1 MANEVTVTPAT
12 LNESARKNRKELL
25 IMPIIGLAATL
36 KHMSIRTGIRYEEV
50 VGQLAADLELH
61 PFTGEM
67 AYEDEP
73 TIEGR
78 TLKTFLGSMELL
90 VLTQSL
96 LSTIYGTAIT
106 KGDALKSVPINKA
119 VLTLIMSQI
128 SKKLGIHIW
137 DGVRNAAGNVTKDL
151 FDGFDTITAA
161 EITAAKVT
169 VALGNRYDFAEA
181 IDDTNAV
188 DKLKAFYRAASDEL
202 QDNAKTKMFISRA
215 IYNAYVDDY
224 QASVGATPY
233 NKQFEKTILEGSAG
247 SCELVPLVGKKDS
260 DYIHLT
266 TKGNMLVGVNQMG
279 EEEKIEVRRGDN
291 AYKTQFVTTMFFG
304 TQLETISKE
313 RLLVGKIFV
322 PA

>member
-1 MANEVTVTPAT
+1 MANEITVTPAT
-12 LNESARKNRKELL
+12 LNESARKFRKELL

-73 TIEGR
+73 TAEGR

-106 KGDALKSVPINKA
+106 KGDALKNVPINKA

-137 DGVRNAAGNVTKDL
+137 DGIRNAAGAVTKDL

-161 EITAAKVT
+161 EITAAKIT
-169 VALGNRYDFAEA
+169 VALGNRYDFAAA

-224 QASVGATPY
+224 QATVGATPY

-260 DYIHLT
+260 AYIHLST
-266 TKGNMLVGVNQMG
+266 RGNMLVGVNQVG